1 MAQVTSSTPGHVE
14 AINASVA
21 VIQAGNTDIL
31 VVPTAN
37 IKEVGFG
44 ITVAGFALDTFLV
57 LGQFH
62 KESAFVTL
70 YSSAGSFTS
79 PAGLVVA
86 ASGDLTTQAVGT
98 GWLILDTKPLY
109 AVKLQCS
116 SVNASGSTV
125 TATAI
130 GQ

>member
-1 MAQVTSSTPGHVE
+1 MAQDTSNTPGHVE

-21 VIQAGNTDIL
+21 VPQAGNTAIL
-31 VVPTAN
+31 T
-37 IKEVGFG
+37 IRCDDTKEVGFG

-57 LGQFH
+57 QGQFH
-62 KESAFVTL
+62 KDSAFVTL
-70 YSSAGSFTS
+70 YSTALSFTS

-109 AVKLQCS
+109 AVKLLCS
-116 SVNASGSTV
+116 SVNAAGSTV